1 MCLRENAVA
10 PAQRRCCFKTP
21 KTGSKPALRR
31 AEGDRDLRAHVAHK
45 NPSLPARF
53 AIAGGSSRIGRRRL
67 RVNAG
72 LTVGGDGANWEA
84 WRFSGRRVAPRRM
97 KPEAPGIFPTLIPQV
112 ERDTS
117 LDNYQITE

>member
-1 MCLRENAVA
+1 
-10 PAQRRCCFKTP
+10 
-21 KTGSKPALRR
+21 LRR

-72 LTVGGDGANWEA
+72 LAVDGDGANL
-84 WRFSGRRVAPRRM
+84 GGLVVPRSQKRELGH
-97 KPEAPGIFPTLIPQV
+97 PAGAPGGNGLSHCGI
-112 ERDTS
+112 TS
-117 LDNYQITE
+117 ISSEYRLNI